1 MPISPNIAKE
11 VIFDESRITNYMT
24 RFQCLCDGCDD
35 CCCRDWM
42 IALDASSYRQ
52 LQKVL
57 EHHEP
62 YKHLLSTLVF
72 DPKAAET
79 TDKYHGYIRMTEENV
94 CPFLDKKGLCSIH
107 LDFGETSL
115 CTQCSVFPRSTLMVN
130 NNLEIGGSLACPEVA
145 RLALLSSDGLVYQP
159 MQTSMLPRHFI
170 GHRVNA
176 ESYGIYSSYFEEIRS
191 ALIHTL
197 LLPDFPFSAR
207 LVFLANF
214 ADRIHEVFQKKQSLS
229 NSRRILADRL
239 IAREITLL
247 YDSIHLKNLAGEFN
261 EFVPSRVHITSL
273 LESILF
279 SRTSLPHSSRY
290 ATIVRDT
297 LHSYHRNYADP
308 TNVNPNFSN
317 TAMEEIYNCRRDF
330 FQYHFGKSL
339 DQIYTNY
346 AVHFFLVHPYT
357 ESESLLQYLCML
369 KLRIAAIHFLLMGHS
384 EVTSLFYRPSAL
396 TFEESKSVLEH
407 AAIEVIQTFTKAID
421 HYLAFLATIDS
432 ALVAQA
438 PHSLARALCL
448 ARFYEPPILPSYQR
462 NPISFSPIVSGNGKL
477 NSVAHLK

>member
-11 VIFDESRITNYMT
+11 IIFDECRIANYMT

-52 LQKVL
+52 LHKTL
-57 EHHEP
+57 EHNEP
-62 YKHLLSTLVF
+62 YKRLLSTLVF
-72 DPKAAET
+72 DPKTAET
-79 TDKYHGYIRMTEENV
+79 NDKYRGYIRMTEKNV
-94 CPFLDKKGLCSIH
+94 CPFLDEKGLCSIH
-107 LDFGETSL
+107 SNFGETSL

-145 RLALLSSDGLVYQP
+145 RLALLSSDGLAYQST
-159 MQTSMLPRHFI
+159 QTSMLPRHFI
-170 GHRVNA
+170 GFRVNT
-176 ESYGIYSSYFEEIRS
+176 ESHGIYSIYFEEIRS

-197 LLPDFPFSAR
+197 LLPDFPFSAK

-229 NSRRILADRL
+229 NSRKILADRL
-239 IAREITLL
+239 IARELTLL
-247 YDSIHLKNLAGEFN
+247 YDSLHLKNLAGEFN

-279 SRTSLPHSSRY
+279 ARTNLPHSSHY

-297 LHSYHRNYADP
+297 LHSYHRGHTDP
-308 TNVNPNFSN
+308 NNVNPGLPN
-317 TAMEEIYNCRRDF
+317 TAMEEIYTCRRDF

-339 DQIYTNY
+339 DLIYTNY
-346 AVHFFLVHPYT
+346 AIHFFLVHPYT
-357 ESESLLQYLCML
+357 ESENLLQYLCML
-369 KLRIAAIHFLLMGHS
+369 ELRIAAIHFLLMGHS
-384 EVTSLFYRPSAL
+384 EVTPMFYRPSAL
-396 TFEESKSVLEH
+396 TFEESKFVLER
-407 AAIEVIQTFTKAID
+407 AAIEIIQTFTKAIE
-421 HYLAFLATIDS
+421 HYPAFLTTIDS
-432 ALVAQA
+432 ALIAQA

-462 NPISFSPIVSGNGKL
+462 NPITFSPIVGGNRKL
-477 NSVAHLK
+477 NGVAHLK